1 MVIWSAGESAGG
13 KFGSH
18 FLSASP
24 SHTLV
29 GAGIN
34 SHNIP
39 FSSVAK
45 SGKQVSRNWMRISP
59 TGEVQLQLVSQ
70 RFMKKARPSGALA

>member
-1 MVIWSAGESAGG
+1 MVIWSAGESASG

-18 FLSASP
+18 FPASS

-34 SHNIP
+34 SQNKP
-39 FSSVAK
+39 VSSVVK
-45 SGKQVSRNWMRISP
+45 SGKQVGRNWMRVSP

-70 RFMKKARPSGALA
+70 RFMKKSRP